1 MKRRKKRSRLY
12 YLLLMFAAAA
22 IALSSVYLREPPD
35 GALHQLKDELRDLAA
50 RPLST
55 FKDAHDSFLN
65 WLQSLLNAS
74 ELKAEN
80 EKLREELKMA
90 RRLVLEAEAVKRE
103 NEQLKK
109 ILEIYKPLK
118 EKSVVAEIIAVNQE
132 LSGKFYL
139 INKGRMHGIKPNL
152 PVITADGVFGKIYS
166 AGNNSAVVMPANH
179 PLSAISARIA
189 ETGEQGIVEGSPE
202 GKLYLKLIPR
212 ESQAAI
218 GMIVV
223 TSGLGGVYPKNLL
236 LGTIKSIKE
245 DPNRLDLD
253 IEVGPAVNYETS
265 EYVIVLLRVTDE

>member
-1 MKRRKKRSRLY
+1 LKRRKRVSRLY
-12 YLLLMFAAAA
+12 YLFLIFFAAA

-35 GALHQLKDELRDLAA
+35 GALHRLKDELRDLTT
-50 RPLST
+50 RPLSWIKNT
-55 FKDAHDSFLN
+55 HDSFSSWLEGVLN
-65 WLQSLLNAS
+65 VSR
-74 ELKAEN
+74 LKAEN

-90 RRLVLEAEAVKRE
+90 RRLMLEAEAVRRE
-103 NEQLKK
+103 NERLKK
-109 ILEIYKPLK
+109 ILELYKPLS

-139 INKGRMHGIKPNL
+139 INKGSIHGIKPNS

-166 AGNNSAVVMPANH
+166 VGKNSAVVMPANH

-236 LGTIKSIKE
+236 LGTIKSVKE

-265 EYVIVLLRVTDE
+265 EYVIVLLRETDE